1 VAFAPPRASPRA
13 ARPPG
18 SLDLSMGAVPARRS
32 APARQN
38 LGSNMSHVAGAQP
51 TGSWA
56 GAFMEWVGQ
65 RKFYPRQ
72 AAQNGDD
79 GPVRVRVVI
88 ERGGQ
93 VRSVELTGPSGS
105 VWLNA
110 GLQSIFRGQV
120 VPRFTPDMEGDTM
133 TMDFT
138 MNYILLYR

>member
-1 VAFAPPRASPRA
+1 
-13 ARPPG
+13 
-18 SLDLSMGAVPARRS
+18 
-32 APARQN
+32 
-38 LGSNMSHVAGAQP
+38 
-51 TGSWA
+51 
-56 GAFMEWVGQ
+56 
-65 RKFYPRQ
+65 
-72 AAQNGDD
+72 
-79 GPVRVRVVI
+79 VI